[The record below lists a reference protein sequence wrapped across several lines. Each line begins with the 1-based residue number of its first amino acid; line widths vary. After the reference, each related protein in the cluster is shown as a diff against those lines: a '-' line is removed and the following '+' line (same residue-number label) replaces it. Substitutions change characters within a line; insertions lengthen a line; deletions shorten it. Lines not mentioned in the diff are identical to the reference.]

1 MGKTLQ
7 IRVRLVILQILNT
20 HITILLIIILS
31 VYKIYDEN
39 NNLIIIINLP
49 LFYL

>member
-31 VYKIYDEN
+31 VYKIYYEN